1 MFELIWAAKL
11 NENEFQV
18 LKNPKKAG
26 RMAEERQVKTK
37 EDLFFSLCS

>member
-26 RMAEERQVKTK
+26 RMAEDKVKTK